1 MSPNSRSTFVPR
13 TWKDGEP
20 AMTKHPL
27 LGLVAACAVS
37 LLAHGVAYGSLGW
50 APKPTSVPALSRVS
64 LHVHAKE
71 SAPPS
76 PPPPP
81 AHAEPAATEP
91 RRMPPKT
98 RPASAVNTPPPP
110 PTAPP
115 RAPLDL
121 RGVTLTNDHGGAS
134 WSSAV
139 GDGTA
144 LTGPVGAIG
153 AAPAVAVTA
162 SSAPAVAAASSVA
175 VVDVADLSSRPVPPE
190 LGGNLREHY
199 PAAAKARGIGGSAT
213 VRARIEPDGRVR
225 RVELVTESSE
235 GFGDACRRTLQ
246 GSLWS
251 APRDREGRAV
261 ATYVRYTCR
270 FVVGP

>member
-1 MSPNSRSTFVPR
+1 
-13 TWKDGEP
+13 
-20 AMTKHPL
+20 MTKHPL
-27 LGLVAACAVS
+27 LGLVAACS
-37 LLAHGVAYGSLGW
+37 LSLFAHGAAYGSLGW
-50 APKPTSVPALSRVS
+50 APNPAPAPPPSRVS

-71 SAPPS
+71 
-76 PPPPP
+76 PPPP
-81 AHAEPAATEP
+81 APPPLPSHAEPVPAEP
-91 RRMPPKT
+91 RRVPAKT
-98 RPASAVNTPPPP
+98 RPTPSVNTAP
-110 PTAPP
+110 PTAAPA

-121 RGVTLTNDHGGAS
+121 RGVTLTNEHGGAS

-139 GDGTA
+139 GDGSA
-144 LTGPVGAIG
+144 LTGPLAAIG
-153 AAPAVAVTA
+153 AAPAAATSASPARAVPPA
-162 SSAPAVAAASSVA
+162 SPVP
-175 VVDVADLSSRPVPPE
+175 VVDAADLSSRPVPPE

-199 PAAAKARGIGGSAT
+199 PAAAKTRGIGGSAT

-225 RVELVTESSE
+225 RVELVAESSE